1 MVNGVLEVAHK
12 AINHVYLPISTFVPI
27 LSQLLFGGSFFFL
40 APLLLVES
48 IFDLTF
54 MRMYHLV
61 PGKVNSI

>member
-12 AINHVYLPISTFVPI
+12 VIKHVYLPISTFVPI
-27 LSQLLFGGSFFFL
+27 LSQLLFGGSFFL

>member
-27 LSQLLFGGSFFFL
+27 LSQLLFRGFFL
-40 APLLLVES
+40 APLLLVEC
-48 IFDLTF
+48 IIDLTF
-54 MRMYHLV
+54 MQMYHLV